1 MTNPTALL
9 WLGLIVPVVIF
20 YVLKVRL
27 RRVPVSTIL
36 FWRQIYNEHQP
47 RSLWRRWRHRLSLL
61 VQILLVCLLVLALT
75 DPHFAWEVRQARRS
89 VLIVDNSASM
99 TATDVTPSRLAQ
111 AKDSANLLIGAMRF
125 GDEIAVVTAGG
136 RPQVT
141 CGFSSRSRRLVST
154 VDGIA
159 ATDSP
164 THVADAV
171 ELARRLLG
179 QRDDEHRREI
189 LVLTDGGL
197 DTARREG
204 SSVAPNNQATERDQP
219 ELLVRRFG
227 TSSAGNVGITR
238 FQVRRSLIDPLG
250 YEILV
255 EVTNLSDE
263 PIETRLEIDL
273 NQDLVDVVPL
283 QLAPGQCWSQTLEKT
298 SADGG
303 VLVAKL
309 DHADPL
315 AADNSA
321 WAVLPRRDPLS
332 VTLVTEGNL
341 FLQKVFESHPLVRLT
356 NVEPAAW
363 KPEIGSTLTVFHRFV
378 PKRLPAGSVLFIDP
392 RASCDLWQV
401 GESLPNLIVGRQAS
415 DSPLMAHV
423 RLDNVLMPEAR
434 QLTLAST
441 DGVHVLAAS
450 VSGDP
455 LLLTIE
461 RSGTKSLVLTVNLDE
476 GDLPLRT
483 AFPILMANALTW
495 FTDSRGELREA
506 LSTGT
511 TTQVQLPALR
521 NSVSG
526 DTPSK
531 FVGTHDQRLWLQ
543 APDGRRQPLP
553 HNIERLTLGPFDQ
566 CGLWSLVAAPPG
578 KAELNLGKSSEP
590 VATVLLEL
598 ACNLANRTESELR
611 LKNFEMTNG
620 STAPLRTT
628 SWDNRPVWFV
638 LVLLAWLLLALE
650 WWAYQRRWIA

>member
-20 YVLKVRL
+20 YVLKIRL

-36 FWRQIYNEHQP
+36 FWRQIYDEHQP
-47 RSLWRRWRHRLSLL
+47 RSLWRRLRHWLSLL
-61 VQILLVCLLVLALT
+61 IQILLVCLLVFALT
-75 DPHFAWEVRQARRS
+75 DPQFAWDNRPARCL
-89 VLIVDNSASM
+89 VLILDNSASM
-99 TATDVTPSRLAQ
+99 NATDVIPSRLSQ
-111 AKDSANLLIGAMRF
+111 AKESANLTIGAMRF
-125 GDEIAVVTAGG
+125 RDEIAVVTAGG

-141 CGFSSRSRRLVST
+141 CGFSSHRRQLANA
-154 VDGIA
+154 VDSIT

-189 LVLTDGGL
+189 FVLTDGGL
-197 DTARREG
+197 DTAHREG
-204 SSVAPNNQATERDQP
+204 SSVAPKNQATERAQP
-219 ELLVRRFG
+219 ELFVRRFG
-227 TSSAGNVGITR
+227 TSSTGNVGITR
-238 FQVRRSLIDPLG
+238 FQVRRSLIDLLG

-263 PIETRLEIDL
+263 PIECRLEIDL

-283 QLAPGQCWSQTLEKT
+283 QLTSEQRWSQTLVKS

-303 VLVAKL
+303 LLVAKL
-309 DHADPL
+309 DRADAL

-321 WAVLPRRDPLS
+321 WAVLPRRDPLP

-356 NVEPAAW
+356 IVEPAAW
-363 KPEIGSTLTVFHRFV
+363 KPEIGGMLTVFHRFL
-378 PKRLPAGSVLFIDP
+378 PQRLPAGSVLFIDP
-392 RASCDLWQV
+392 RESCDLWHL
-401 GESLPNLIVGRQAS
+401 GESLPGLIVGRQAS

-423 RLDNVLMPEAR
+423 RLDNVLMREAR
-434 QLTLAST
+434 QLTLSST

-455 LLLTIE
+455 LLLSIE

-483 AFPILMANALTW
+483 AFPILMTNALTW
-495 FTDSRGELREA
+495 FTDLRGELRETI
-506 LSTGT
+506 STGT
-511 TTQVQLPALR
+511 TTEVELPALR
-521 NSVSG
+521 KSVG
-526 DTPSK
+526 ADAPSET
-531 FVGTHDQRLWLQ
+531 VGAFDQRLWLQ

-553 HNIERLTLGPFDQ
+553 NHAQRLTLGPFDQ
-566 CGLWSLVAAPPG
+566 CGLWSLVVASSR
-578 KAELNLGKSSEP
+578 KAEPKLSQSSEP
-590 VATVLLEL
+590 FATVLLEL
-598 ACNLANRTESELR
+598 ACNLANHSESELR
-611 LKNFEMTNG
+611 LKNFELTNG
-620 STAPLRTT
+620 STAPLTT
-628 SWDNRPVWFV
+628 STWDNRPVWFA